1 MIIELTRKLNQF
13 IMCNICLL
21 GFSMPLLADALDDE
35 LGLSDALVSN
45 NELDSN
51 RGRADLDLV
60 FQTNET
66 AQNAL
71 MQNNNLHSEGT
82 GNNSISDQAFSGMSG
97 IATVIQNTGNQVIIQ
112 DTTMVNVLINQ

>member
-1 MIIELTRKLNQF
+1 MFIELTMKRNQF
-13 IMCNICLL
+13 IVCCICLF
-21 GFSMPLLADALDDE
+21 GFSMALQADALDEE
-35 LGLSDALVSN
+35 LGLSDALVSS

-71 MQNNNLHSEGT
+71 MQNNTLHSEGT
-82 GNNSISDQAFSGMSG
+82 GNNSISSQAFSGMSG

>member
-1 MIIELTRKLNQF
+1 MFVDLTKKLNQF
-13 IMCNICLL
+13 IVSAICLL
-21 GFSMPLLADALDDE
+21 GFSMPLQADVLDDE
-35 LGLSDALVSN
+35 LGLSEALVSN

-60 FQTNET
+60 FQTNEA

-71 MQNNNLHSEGT
+71 MQNNTLHSEGT
-82 GNNSISDQAFSGMSG
+82 GSNSISSQAFSGMSG

>member
-1 MIIELTRKLNQF
+1 MSLQ
-13 IMCNICLL
+13 
-21 GFSMPLLADALDDE
+21 ADALDDE

-60 FQTNET
+60 FQSNET

-71 MQNNNLHSEGT
+71 MQNNTLHSEGT
-82 GNNSISDQAFSGMSG
+82 GNNSISSQAFSGMSG
-97 IATVIQNTGNQVIIQ
+97 IATIIQNTGNQVIIQ